1 MFAELLEAFDSEP
14 GGPRLAPVLL
24 PQYRFAS
31 CKHKVDVPGGYA
43 TSLQQ

>member
-14 GGPRLAPVLL
+14 GGPVPF
-24 PQYRFAS
+24 PQYHFAS